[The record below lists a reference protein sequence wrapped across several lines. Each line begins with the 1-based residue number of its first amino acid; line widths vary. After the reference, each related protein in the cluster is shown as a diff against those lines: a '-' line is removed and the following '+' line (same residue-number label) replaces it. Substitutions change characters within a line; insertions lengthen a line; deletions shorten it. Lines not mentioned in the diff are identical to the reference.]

1 MTEVIPEAVN
11 AAQEVAHR
19 APRQGPP
26 TVQQPEAEENRWL
39 GLAILGGL
47 LAWLGIAA
55 GWEYIVVVLS
65 LVFMI
70 FMHELG
76 HFLAAR
82 WGGMKATEFF
92 IGFGP
97 RLWSF
102 KRGETEYG
110 IKGIWAG
117 AYVKVIGMNNLDEVD
132 PVDEP
137 RTYRQASYP
146 KRMLVAVA
154 GSGMHFLMAL
164 ITIYAVLV
172 SSGLELDRTEWSV
185 SDVPAELAAAE
196 IGIEPGDRVVGGD
209 GIVFETFDDM
219 RVFVEERPGQEVT
232 FDVLRDG
239 EILSLSGT
247 IGVNDQTGLGRLGVA
262 TSTADLP
269 REEFGVIGAVPES
282 FKQFGVMSK
291 DTVVAIGD
299 IFSPSGLVDF
309 FGRLGDTGDD
319 PVATGAGDTASDD
332 EGRILS
338 LVGATRLGAE
348 LTEQGIVGLAI
359 FFFSINIFVGIIN
372 LAPLLPLDGGH
383 VVIGTYERLRS
394 RKGRRYHADVAKAL
408 PIAYAVVLLMTTV
421 GLAAIYLD
429 IADPISL

>member
-11 AAQEVAHR
+11 TADDVAHR
-19 APRQGPP
+19 APRQGAPS
-26 TVQQPEAEENRWL
+26 VQQPETEESRWL
-39 GLAILGGL
+39 GLAVLGGL
-47 LAWLGIAA
+47 LAWLGIGA

-76 HFLAAR
+76 HYLAAR

-92 IGFGP
+92 LGFGP
-97 RLWSF
+97 KLWSF

-164 ITIYAVLV
+164 VTIYAVIV
-172 SSGLELDRTEWSV
+172 SSGLELDRTQWTVSSV
-185 SDVPAELAAAE
+185 PEELAAAE
-196 IGIEPGDRVVGGD
+196 IGIEEGDRVVAGD

-219 RVFVEERPGQEVT
+219 RVFVEQRGGQDVT

-247 IGVNDQTGLGRLGVA
+247 IGVNDETGLGRLGVG

-269 REEFGVIGAVPES
+269 REQFGVIGAVAGHYLLGYGLS
-282 FKQFGVMSK
+282 MISLFGLIA
-291 DTVVAIGD
+291 DTVIVLLVIGSHPGAGSAAPLQLPTSPLQQYYMDQRAQGARVLEVPPDQPLERREPLVAAA
-299 IFSPSGLVDF
+299 LEH
-309 FGRLGDTGDD
+309 GDD
-319 PVATGAGDTASDD
+319 VLEALHPGAGPS
-332 EGRILS
+332 
-338 LVGATRLGAE
+338 
-348 LTEQGIVGLAI
+348 
-359 FFFSINIFVGIIN
+359 
-372 LAPLLPLDGGH
+372 
-383 VVIGTYERLRS
+383 
-394 RKGRRYHADVAKAL
+394 
-408 PIAYAVVLLMTTV
+408 
-421 GLAAIYLD
+421 
-429 IADPISL
+429 